1 MNIQKL
7 KFIESELAQLS
18 ILEKKQLVEKLTKE
32 IEEQPKSL
40 VETKLTP
47 TVCPHC
53 HSSNFK
59 KWGKSDGLQRYKCS
73 TIDCG
78 RTFNS
83 LSKTPLTRLR
93 KKAKWFKH
101 LECMIDS
108 LPLRRVAEKLG
119 INLTTAFRW
128 RHRFLKSPNKT
139 MATHVSGIIEA
150 DETFFIES
158 FKGKRVITS
167 RMPKKRGGSGGKNKS
182 ENKISVLIVRDR
194 SGNESDFVFEHLNK
208 INIHNSLKQVID
220 SDSIL
225 CTDGASWYK
234 SFAKEQKIAHHRLIT
249 LDNKKV
255 IGKEFHIQNVNAYIS
270 RLKSWMVRFHGVGTE
285 YLSNYLGWRRLFETT
300 EVTESN
306 WLCLA
311 VGKQQLTQT

>member
-1 MNIQKL
+1 MNLQKL
-7 KFIESELAQLS
+7 KLIQSELAQLS
-18 ILEKKQLVEKLTKE
+18 PLEKKQIVEMLTKE
-32 IEEQPKSL
+32 IQNQPKSL

-53 HSSNFK
+53 HSPNFK
-59 KWGKSDGLQRYKCS
+59 KWGKSDGLQRYKCNI
-73 TIDCG
+73 IDCG

-83 LSKTPLTRLR
+83 LSKTPLARLR
-93 KKAKWFKH
+93 KKSKWFKH

-108 LPLRRVAEKLG
+108 LPLRRVAEKLA

-128 RHRFLKSPNKT
+128 RHRFLKSANKT
-139 MATHVSGIIEA
+139 MATHVSGIVEV
-150 DETFFIES
+150 DETFFVES

-167 RMPKKRGGSGGKNKS
+167 RMPKKRGVSDKY
-182 ENKISVLIVRDR
+182 ERKIPVLIVRDR
-194 SGNESDFVFEHLNK
+194 AGHESDFVLENISK
-208 INIHNSLKQVID
+208 INIHNSLKPIID
-220 SDSIL
+220 RDSIL

-234 SFAKEQKIAHHRLIT
+234 SFAKERGIAHHRLIT
-249 LDNKKV
+249 LDNKRV
-255 IGKEFHIQNVNAYIS
+255 IGKEFHIQNINAYIS
-270 RLKSWMVRFHGVGTE
+270 RLKSWMVRFHGVGTD